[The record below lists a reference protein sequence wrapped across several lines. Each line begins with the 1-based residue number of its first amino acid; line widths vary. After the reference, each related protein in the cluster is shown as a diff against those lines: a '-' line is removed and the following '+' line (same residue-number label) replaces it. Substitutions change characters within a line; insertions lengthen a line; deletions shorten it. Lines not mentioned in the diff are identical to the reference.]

1 MVMKRVLEIS
11 LADFFL
17 SLSLC
22 VMLETVQVVQ
32 MHCNLEFTEEG
43 TRSHVSFFVYFHL
56 QLILF
61 KRNKELLLN
70 VKSV

>member
-11 LADFFL
+11 LADFF
-17 SLSLC
+17 LSLC